1 MPIPV
6 VGKPAPPFSL
16 PSSTGKKI
24 ALKDLKGKLV
34 VLYFYPKDDT
44 PGCTQEACG
53 FRDAYR
59 RFEDLGAMLLGV
71 SPDSLAKHEK
81 FIKKYSL
88 PFPLL
93 ADEDHSVAE
102 KYGVWQEKSL
112 YGRKYMGIAR
122 TTFVIDR
129 AGKIAK
135 VFEKVKPA
143 GHEGEVLAALEALS
157 ENR

>member
-1 MPIPV
+1 MPVPV
-6 VGKPAPPFSL
+6 AGKPAPAFNL

-24 ALKDLKGKLV
+24 ALKDLKGKPV

-59 RFEDLGAMLLGV
+59 RFEDLGAVVLGV
-71 SPDSLAKHEK
+71 SPDGPTQHEK
-81 FIKKYSL
+81 FIKKYNL

-93 ADEDHSVAE
+93 SDEDHSVAE
-102 KYGVWQEKSL
+102 RYGVWQEKSL

-122 TTFVIDR
+122 STFVIDR
-129 AGKIAK
+129 AGRIAK

-143 GHEGEVLAALEALS
+143 GHESQVLAALEALS
-157 ENR
+157 ASD